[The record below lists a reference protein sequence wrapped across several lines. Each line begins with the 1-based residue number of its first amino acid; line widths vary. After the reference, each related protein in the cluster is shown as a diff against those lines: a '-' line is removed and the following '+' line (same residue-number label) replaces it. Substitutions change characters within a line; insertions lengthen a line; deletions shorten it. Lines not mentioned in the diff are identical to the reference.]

1 MAPEKNNS
9 ELIGSSPLVHARVAG
24 LAGLAVLV
32 SGSFTGFV
40 GSKLVLRGD
49 PVATSS
55 NIVASEL
62 LFRLGLISSLI
73 MMICW
78 LFYALL
84 LFRLLKPINKGHA
97 TIMVGLVLASVPLFM
112 LNQVHLFAALLS
124 ASDRLYQQVN
134 LFLEV
139 HRFGNLIAGIFFGLW
154 LFPFGLLVF
163 KSGYFP
169 RLLGISLMIGTLG
182 YLILFVQ
189 GFLFAPSEGTLWTN
203 PFLVVTHL
211 AELTMMLWL
220 LIRGLNVDQWE
231 RRVLTPQDST

>member
-1 MAPEKNNS
+1 MTPDESNS
-9 ELIGSSPLVHARVAG
+9 GLIGSSPLVHARVAG
-24 LAGLAVLV
+24 LVGLAVLV
-32 SGSFTGFV
+32 SGSFAGFV
-40 GSKLVLRGD
+40 GSKLIMRGD

-55 NIVASEL
+55 NLVASET
-62 LFRLGLISSLI
+62 LFRLGLVSSLI

-84 LFRLLKPINKGHA
+84 LFRLLKAVNKGHA

-112 LNQVHLFAALLS
+112 LNQVNQFAAFLS

-154 LFPFGLLVF
+154 LFPLGLLVF

-169 RLLGISLMIGTLG
+169 RFLGILLMIGTLG

-189 GFLFAPSEGTLWTN
+189 AFLFPGTERTLWTN
-203 PFLVVTHL
+203 PFLVVSHV
-211 AELTMMLWL
+211 AELAMMLWL
-220 LIRGLNVDQWE
+220 LVRGLNVDGWE
-231 RRVLTPQDST
+231 RHVLTST